1 MAAFTPQQQLSSSN
15 RDLRVAKSLSQLL
28 TGPLHLTPL
37 IESHDEQGY
46 AISGCLKLAQSEK
59 QESLCF
65 LRPVEE
71 NHRSLNVAIESLSLT
86 RIFSLT

>member
-1 MAAFTPQQQLSSSN
+1 MS
-15 RDLRVAKSLSQLL
+15 
-28 TGPLHLTPL
+28 TGPLQLTPL

-86 RIFSLT
+86 RIFSLVHLEGLKHKPHAQGIFSGICHV